1 MPCGIMPC
9 LPASTWED
17 RHVDRRN
24 PGRGNGE
31 LRHPGGD
38 RRDLAALQRRR
49 AQREGQPDASRLCR
63 WRQGARDLWRQAGRL
78 ALQEFCDLIDKGGPV
93 PELEA
98 RVVTIDYAGNAGMAR
113 LEARNWRGTRYTDF
127 FVLIKR
133 DGAWR
138 ISDKVFFAHSRA

>member
-1 MPCGIMPC
+1 M
-9 LPASTWED
+9 STGVTPE
-17 RHVDRRN
+17 
-24 PGRGNGE
+24 E
-31 LRHPGGD
+31 ETESFATQEAI
-38 RRDLAALQRRR
+38 AATLQLYI
-49 AQREGQPDASRLCR
+49 D
-63 WRQGARDLWRQAGRL
+63 GARSGKGSLMRL
-78 ALQEFCDLIDKGGPV
+78 AFADGARVRGTYGGKPVDWPLQEFCDLIDKGGPV